1 MVLKYSFMP
10 DTKMVGFTPDAR
22 LDGGSIFQRDSSENY
37 RLGSWLC
44 CVNLLAEIYY
54 KLSERTVSVVVQ

>member
-1 MVLKYSFMP
+1 MP
-10 DTKMVGFTPDAR
+10 DIG

-44 CVNLLAEIYY
+44 CVNLLAEIYGR
-54 KLSERTVSVVVQ
+54 LSQSTASVVVQ

>member
-1 MVLKYSFMP
+1 M
-10 DTKMVGFTPDAR
+10 PDAR
-22 LDGGSIFQRDSSENY
+22 LGGGSVFQRDSSENY

-54 KLSERTVSVVVQ
+54 KLSQSTAREVVH